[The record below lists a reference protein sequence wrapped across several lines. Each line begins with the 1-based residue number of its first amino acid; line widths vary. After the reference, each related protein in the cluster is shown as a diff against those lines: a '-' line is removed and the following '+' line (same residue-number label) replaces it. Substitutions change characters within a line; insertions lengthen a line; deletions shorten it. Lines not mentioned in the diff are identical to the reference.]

1 MPSIMRDW
9 GHVNNGEP
17 MAKPALT
24 SSASLHLRLGAF
36 GALFTALAVAFN
48 PLAAFVLAM
57 VATYVLAT
65 V

>member
-1 MPSIMRDW
+1 
-9 GHVNNGEP
+9 

-24 SSASLHLRLGAF
+24 SSASLHLRLSAF

-57 VATYVLAT
+57 VATYVLAK